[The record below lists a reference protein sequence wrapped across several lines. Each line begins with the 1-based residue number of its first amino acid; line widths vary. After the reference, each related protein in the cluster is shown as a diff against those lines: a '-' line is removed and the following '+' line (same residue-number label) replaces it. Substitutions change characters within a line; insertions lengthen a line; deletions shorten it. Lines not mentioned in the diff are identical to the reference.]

1 MTLPGFIFTLYLAW
15 TDIRTRLVPRS
26 IVLLGFLVQGLTLV
40 VYSLAGHGIAPLVT
54 AVVLCLGSTGIQFFL
69 ALVRPG
75 ALGLGDVTATALLA
89 FTIGLL
95 GWTTTLVW
103 WLLMGVFG
111 LGSLVVGRIG
121 KDRGKRA
128 DTLAFVP
135 VILVAAAIATAA
147 TALLGG

>member
-15 TDIRTRLVPRS
+15 TDIRTRFVPRS

-40 VYSLAGHGIAPLVT
+40 VYSLSGHGIAPLVT

-69 ALVRPG
+69 ALARPG
-75 ALGLGDVTATALLA
+75 ALGLGDVTATSLMA
-89 FTIGLL
+89 FTIGPL

-111 LGSLVVGRIG
+111 LGSLAVGRIG

>member
-26 IVLLGFLVQGLTLV
+26 VILLGFLVQGLTLV
-40 VYSLAGHGIAPLVT
+40 VYCLFGHSIAPLAT
-54 AVVLCLGSTGIQFFL
+54 AAVLCLGSTGIQFFL

-75 ALGLGDVTATALLA
+75 ALGLGDVTATSLMA
-89 FTIGLL
+89 FTIGPL
-95 GWTTTLVW
+95 GWITTLVW

-111 LGSLVVGRIG
+111 LGSLAVGRIG
-121 KDRGKRA
+121 KDRCKRA